1 MPKDNQ
7 TSQTLVSVESLI
19 NSYNSRLDT
28 LQTEQRQFKEMLNS
42 ILDNDVDYQTVAKEA
57 LKLNKQKTLAKQ
69 KVLKLPEAAQT
80 VDKMKECQTQ
90 LREIKTALSDYLSQ
104 YVTLSGTNQIE
115 GIDGVLRQIVYT
127 AKLVKLSGK
136 K

>member
-1 MPKDNQ
+1 MPNNQ

-19 NSYNSRLDT
+19 NSYNARLDT
-28 LQTEQRQFKEMLNS
+28 LQTEQKQLKEMLNAV
-42 ILDNDVDYQTVAKEA
+42 LDNDVDYQVTAKEA
-57 LKLNKQKTLAKQ
+57 LKQTKLKTLAKQ
-69 KVLKLPEAAQT
+69 KVLKLPQAAQT
-80 VDKMKECQTQ
+80 VDKLRESQMQI
-90 LREIKTALSDYLSQ
+90 REIKTALSDYLSQ

>member
-7 TSQTLVSVESLI
+7 TSQTLISVESLI

-28 LQTEQRQFKEMLNS
+28 LQTEQKQFKEMLNS
-42 ILDNDVDYQTVAKEA
+42 ILDNDIDYQTAAKEA
-57 LKLNKQKTLAKQ
+57 SKLAKLKTLAKQ
-69 KVLKLPEAAQT
+69 KVLKLPQAAQT
-80 VDKMKECQTQ
+80 VDKMKECQMQ

-127 AKLVKLSGK
+127 AKLVKISNK

>member
-28 LQTEQRQFKEMLNS
+28 LQAEQKQFKEMLNS
-42 ILDNDVDYQTVAKEA
+42 ILDNDADYQTVAKEA
-57 LKLNKQKTLAKQ
+57 SKFTKQKTLAKQ

-80 VDKMKECQTQ
+80 VEKMKECQMQ

-127 AKLVKLSGK
+127 AKLVKISGK

>member
-7 TSQTLVSVESLI
+7 TSQTLISVESLI

-28 LQTEQRQFKEMLNS
+28 LQTEQKQFKEMLNS
-42 ILDNDVDYQTVAKEA
+42 ILDNDTEYQTAAKEA
-57 LKLNKQKTLAKQ
+57 SKLAKLKTIAKQ

-80 VDKMKECQTQ
+80 VDKMKECQMQ

-127 AKLVKLSGK
+127 AKLVKISDK